1 VLDLLT
7 RLLTLEW
14 RRSGATLRR
23 VDVLGSHVY
32 YAEFAPAGRGALT
45 AALGRLPLVGGRFRR
60 GSAPRRAPTV
70 VLLHG
75 LGASGASFFPV
86 IGALRRGYRVVIP
99 DLPGYGG
106 SRPPAGR
113 AFLSFAEL
121 VDVVEAFVEAVAP
134 RGAYL
139 AGNSLGGWLATKL
152 AARRPELARGIA
164 LINPGGPA
172 LNAEDWVDFGRILT
186 APGAEAV
193 AGLVGR
199 LFHHPPL
206 GARFLAKDL
215 GRLFRA
221 PSVLHLVATLRA
233 DDFVTEG
240 DLERVDCP
248 AVLIW
253 GENDRLMPEGC
264 RSFFLEKLPRVRHE
278 PIPDCGHCPQLECPR
293 RTAEILLDLPKL
305 RRRRPRA
312 PAGPAFRAR
321 VARDGAA
328 AS

>member
-32 YAEFAPAGRGALT
+32 YAEFAPARRGALP

-60 GSAPRRAPTV
+60 GSSPRRAPTV

-86 IGALRRGYRVVIP
+86 IGALRRGYRVVVP

-113 AFLSFAEL
+113 A
-121 VDVVEAFVEAVAP
+121 
-134 RGAYL
+134 
-139 AGNSLGGWLATKL
+139 
-152 AARRPELARGIA
+152 
-164 LINPGGPA
+164 
-172 LNAEDWVDFGRILT
+172 
-186 APGAEAV
+186 
-193 AGLVGR
+193 
-199 LFHHPPL
+199 
-206 GARFLAKDL
+206 
-215 GRLFRA
+215 
-221 PSVLHLVATLRA
+221 
-233 DDFVTEG
+233 
-240 DLERVDCP
+240 
-248 AVLIW
+248 
-253 GENDRLMPEGC
+253 
-264 RSFFLEKLPRVRHE
+264 
-278 PIPDCGHCPQLECPR
+278 CGHCPQLECPR

-305 RRRRPRA
+305 RRIRPRA
-312 PAGPAFRAR
+312 PAARRAPAVRAR